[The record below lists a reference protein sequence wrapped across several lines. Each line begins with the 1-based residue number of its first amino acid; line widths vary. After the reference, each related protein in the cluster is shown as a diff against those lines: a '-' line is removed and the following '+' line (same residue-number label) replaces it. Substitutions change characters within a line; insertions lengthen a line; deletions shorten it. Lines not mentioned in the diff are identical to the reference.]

1 MNQEK
6 RQLIVALDVDTLD
19 EAKSLIEKL
28 KKVVDIFKVGSHLFT
43 SSGPDVVRYLHSH
56 GKRVF
61 LDLKYNDIPNTVSN
75 AVKQAVGLGGTIH
88 EVIGG
93 DIEIASSKQHLF
105 MCSVHTAGGKEMLE
119 AAVQVATE
127 QSQNIGVTKTL
138 IIGITV
144 LTSEEKGDNIQQIV
158 LERVRLAKESG
169 LDGIVASSQEAA
181 TIRKE
186 CGEDFIIVT
195 PGIRPKGS
203 KADDQ
208 KRIATPFDA
217 ISNGS
222 NYLVVGR
229 PIIKAKDPVTV
240 TRQILE
246 DIKQAQVH

>member
-1 MNQEK
+1 
-6 RQLIVALDVDTLD
+6 
-19 EAKSLIEKL
+19 
-28 KKVVDIFKVGSHLFT
+28 
-43 SSGPDVVRYLHSH
+43 
-56 GKRVF
+56 
-61 LDLKYNDIPNTVSN
+61 
-75 AVKQAVGLGGTIH
+75 
-88 EVIGG
+88 
-93 DIEIASSKQHLF
+93 
-105 MCSVHTAGGKEMLE
+105 MLE

-181 TIRKE
+181 TIRNE

-203 KADDQ
+203 EADDQ

-229 PIIKAKDPVTV
+229 PIIKAKEPVAV

-246 DIKQAQVH
+246 EMKQAQVH